1 MGEYINF
8 FFWGGGVF
16 VVLYSLVCAIFMQQD
31 LHHDHVHSL
40 VDQEVFGNKKECASF
55 QGL

>member
-8 FFWGGGVF
+8 LGGGVF

-40 VDQEVFGNKKECASF
+40 VDQEVFGNKRECASF